1 MDGILSKSKIL
12 RISSKSKIFV
22 IPSSSPPTYMSKVK
36 TRTDVSVEES
46 FEIFE
51 EDKNTGNKRMRRIT
65 TIQIDKK
72 RDDVPFYSSNRVFSS
87 LDVKGM
93 REFMRSTFGR
103 SRAKNLEYMLTDVKN
118 IATTASF
125 TEYVQPPGHQ

>member
-1 MDGILSKSKIL
+1 
-12 RISSKSKIFV
+12 
-22 IPSSSPPTYMSKVK
+22 MSKVK